1 MGLLSNIF
9 SKIRYKL
16 MNSYYGYSSRSAPWN
31 KEAYDQETVRAIIDC
46 IATHTAKGQALHV
59 VLDENGRIKEIKRNS
74 PYTKLINQKP
84 NPLMSGFDFKY
95 KLISQLEEKTT
106 AAAFIKWKEGS
117 NPVVPEM
124 MIPLDYKD
132 FEILPIAGGGYAIQF
147 NDYEGIQRTLN
158 IEHVVFLRKFF
169 NSRDVSGDGNS
180 PIYNTLDMIKASDE
194 GFIEALSV
202 SNKVRGI
209 YKHKK
214 TMLDPKDVQNSQDE
228 FSKRFEEAAK
238 KGGIV
243 GIDSMEE
250 YQPLSVT
257 PFTANA
263 AQMKAV
269 RDNLY
274 TYWRTCENIVKSCY
288 TEQEGHAWTESV
300 IEPQWQRM
308 SEAFTNV
315 CFTKKEYEFGNRI
328 IFTGGVLMGTS
339 YTTRVNIINQTKE
352 LGLLT
357 VNEQRE
363 LLGYD
368 PVEGGDIRQ
377 VSLNFVNAENQDKY
391 QVGKE
396 KNDGSNQKGNEPEDG
411 KTV

>member
-1 MGLLSNIF
+1 MGILSDF
-9 SKIRYKL
+9 FGKIKYKL

-31 KEAYDQETVRAIIDC
+31 KDSYEQETVRAIIDC
-46 IATHTAKGQALHV
+46 IAAHTAKGQALHV
-59 VLDENGRIKEIKRNS
+59 VLDEQGRIKEIKRNS
-74 PYTKLINQKP
+74 PYSRLINQKP

-95 KLISQLEEKTT
+95 KIITQLEHKTT
-106 AAAFIKWKEGS
+106 AAVFVKWKVGS

-124 MIPLDYKD
+124 MIPIDYSH
-132 FEILPIAGGGYAIQF
+132 FELMPISGGGYAIQF
-147 NDYEGIQRTLN
+147 QDGEGIQRLLN
-158 IEHVVFLRKFF
+158 VEDVVFLRKFY
-169 NSRDVSGDGNS
+169 NSRDVAGDGNG
-180 PIYNTLDMIKASDE
+180 PIYNTLDMVKASDE

-202 SNKVRGI
+202 SNKVRGL

-214 TMLDPKDVQNSQDE
+214 AMLDPGDVTKSQEE
-228 FSKRFEEAAK
+228 FSRRFTEAAE

-243 GIDSMEE
+243 GIDSMED
-250 YQPLSVT
+250 YQALNVT

-263 AQMKAV
+263 AQMKTV

-274 TYWRTCENIVKSCY
+274 TYWRTGENIVKSCY
-288 TEQEGHAWTESV
+288 TEQEGHAWSESV
-300 IEPQWQRM
+300 IEPHWQRM

-339 YTTRVNIINQTKE
+339 YQTRLNIISQTKE

-363 LLGYD
+363 LLGFD
-368 PVEGGDIRQ
+368 PVDDGDKRQ
-377 VSLNFVNAENQDKY
+377 VSLNYVSADNQDKY
-391 QVGKE
+391 QIGKE
-396 KNDGSNQKGNEPEDG
+396 KEDG
-411 KTV
+411 EEGHQPDDGTEV